1 MVIDIRTY
9 LVSVFPFFHF
19 ALKLI
24 GRSPD
29 QESNPGLPL
38 DRRRSFWSILFV
50 VEEMMMIGYCFF
62 EMYVYRVAQK
72 NKLMLFYAQG
82 VCAMLVLKSILILGS
97 F

>member
-38 DRRRSFWSILFV
+38 DRRRSFWSILLV
-50 VEEMMMIGYCFF
+50 VEIRDQADDDWILLF
-62 EMYVYRVAQK
+62 EMYVYRVAQRT
-72 NKLMLFYAQG
+72 
-82 VCAMLVLKSILILGS
+82 S
-97 F
+97 